1 MKVLSGVWILCV
13 AAGLASGQTVSARG
27 DRRTVQTVDG
37 RKLEGRVLNETSFDL
52 QLRTDDQ
59 KIHLLR
65 PVSDRYREVTSQTD
79 WPSYNGGLD
88 GNRFT
93 PLSQITKSNVSRLAL
108 KWMFTMPGVTL
119 AETTPVVAGGIMYVT
134 SANECWALD
143 AGTGRQLWHFQRSKT
158 QGLIGNAAGGFNRG
172 VALAGDRVF
181 MVTDNAHILALNRA
195 TGDLA
200 WETTMADWRQNYNA
214 TSAPLAVGNLV
225 ITGTAGGEQ
234 GARGFVAAYDQAS
247 GKEVWRFWTVPA
259 AGEPGSETWKGKGI
273 EHPSAVAWFTGSY
286 DPELGLVYW
295 PTGNPGPDYND
306 AEREGDNLYSCSILA
321 LDAKTGKLQWHYQ
334 FTPHDVFDWDATE
347 PPVLADM
354 DWQGQPRKV
363 LLQANRNGF
372 FYVLDRTNGKLLL
385 AKPFVKKITWA
396 KEIGTDG
403 RPVLN
408 PLPVTPDGLTRVCP
422 AQAGGTNWY
431 STAWDASSG
440 LYFLQTVE
448 HCGLYSKRAIEWEAG
463 KAYLGGFQRN
473 APEDP
478 PQKFLRAINVRTGD
492 IAWEFPQIGPGSTWG
507 GVLAT
512 AGGLVFF
519 CEDGGAFVAVDSSN
533 GKPLWRFQT
542 NQRWN
547 ASPMAYQFDGQQ
559 YVSVAAG
566 GNILAFAL
574 GE

>member
-1 MKVLSGVWILCV
+1 MKTRSCVWTLCL
-13 AAGLASGQTVSARG
+13 AAGLASGQTASARG
-27 DRRTVQTVDG
+27 DRRSVQTVDG
-37 RKLEGRVLNETSFDL
+37 KKLEGRVLNETSLDL
-52 QLRTDDQ
+52 QLR
-59 KIHLLR
+59 
-65 PVSDRYREVTSQTD
+65 
-79 WPSYNGGLD
+79 
-88 GNRFT
+88 
-93 PLSQITKSNVSRLAL
+93 
-108 KWMFTMPGVTL
+108 
-119 AETTPVVAGGIMYVT
+119 
-134 SANECWALD
+134 
-143 AGTGRQLWHFQRSKT
+143 
-158 QGLIGNAAGGFNRG
+158 
-172 VALAGDRVF
+172 
-181 MVTDNAHILALNRA
+181 LALNRS

-214 TSAPLAVGNLV
+214 TSAPLTVGNLV

-273 EHPSAVAWFTGSY
+273 EHPSAVAWFTGTY

-385 AKPFVKKITWA
+385 AKPFIQKITWA
-396 KEIGTDG
+396 KEIGANG

-408 PLPVTPDGLTRVCP
+408 PLPVTSDGLTRVCP
-422 AQAGGTNWY
+422 AQAGGANWY
-431 STAWDASSG
+431 SMAWDASSG

-448 HCGLYSKRAIEWEAG
+448 HCGLSSKQAIEWEAG
-463 KAYLGGFQRN
+463 KGYMGGFQQT

-478 PQKFLRAINVRTGD
+478 PQKGRGN
-492 IAWEFPQIGPGSTWG
+492 TWG
-507 GVLAT
+507 GMLAT
-512 AGGLVFF
+512 ASGLVFF
-519 CEDGGAFVAVDSSN
+519 CEDGGGFVAVDSSN
-533 GKPLWRFQT
+533 GKPVWRSQT

-547 ASPMAYQFDGQQ
+547 ASSMACPFDGQQ

>member
-1 MKVLSGVWILCV
+1 VKILPVVWIVYL
-13 AAGLASGQTVSARG
+13 AAGLASGQTASARG
-27 DRRTVQTVDG
+27 DRRSVQTIDG
-37 RKLEGRVLNETSFDL
+37 KQMEGRVLNETSFDL
-52 QLRTDDQ
+52 QLRTDDE

-65 PVSDRYREVTSQTD
+65 PASDRYREVTSQTD

-93 PLSQITKSNVSRLAL
+93 RLSQIAKSNVSRLAL

-172 VALAGDRVF
+172 IALAGDRVF
-181 MVTDNAHILALNRA
+181 MVTDNAHILALNRL

-200 WETTMADWRQNYNA
+200 WETTMADWRENYNA

-234 GARGFVAAYDQAS
+234 GARGFVAAYDQAT
-247 GKEVWRFWTVPA
+247 GKEAWRFWTVPA

-306 AEREGDNLYSCSILA
+306 AERGGDNLYSCSILA

-396 KEIGTDG
+396 TEIGADG

-408 PLPVTPDGLTRVCP
+408 PLPVTSDGLTRVCP

-431 STAWDASSG
+431 STAWDASLG

-448 HCGLYSKRAIEWEAG
+448 HCGLYPSARSNGKRA
-463 KAYLGGFQRN
+463 R
-473 APEDP
+473 P
-478 PQKFLRAINVRTGD
+478 
-492 IAWEFPQIGPGSTWG
+492 TW
-507 GVLAT
+507 
-512 AGGLVFF
+512 
-519 CEDGGAFVAVDSSN
+519 VDSSET
-533 GKPLWRFQT
+533 R
-542 NQRWN
+542 QRIRRRSSS
-547 ASPMAYQFDGQQ
+547 AR
-559 YVSVAAG
+559 
-566 GNILAFAL
+566 
-574 GE
+574 